1 MAALWVRGHNI
12 DLSAFAG
19 EQPRRV
25 SLPTYAFDKIRY
37 WVDSPE
43 EQRSAV
49 TPVADAGS
57 VIPSEPSVRRQPRP
71 AFFGALRGSR
81 EQNAARLSGDL

>member
-1 MAALWVRGHNI
+1 M
-12 DLSAFAG
+12 
-19 EQPRRV
+19 

-43 EQRSAV
+43 EQRCAV

-57 VIPSEPSVRRQPRP
+57 VILANRRCAVSRVRRFRCLYAAPESKTQRGLV
-71 AFFGALRGSR
+71 AICEALLGIDGLALTTTSSKL
-81 EQNAARLSGDL
+81 ADIH